1 MTKTNTVT
9 LAIAALALA
18 TPAFGQE
25 VTVYENSSGFA
36 NLMTREGNREVGDEI
51 FISNPALNYID
62 RFEFEY
68 NYIRNGGDG
77 EATAQIRF
85 YALEEVSFPGGGT
98 GFRPEAEAFAVSPA
112 FTLDTGLG
120 RRVWAGSGGTPGDRP
135 PLGITVPGR
144 FVWTVTF
151 GGLEGGEEA
160 GLLYYGDPEIGTS
173 ANDYWARDAAFAD
186 WQLYDTPSFIDNFA
200 AKVVAVPEP
209 TALALLGGAALV
221 MGLRRRKA

>member
-18 TPAFGQE
+18 APAFGQE

-36 NLMTREGNREVGDEI
+36 NLMTQEGNREVGDEI
-51 FISNPALNYID
+51 TISNPALNYID

-68 NYIRNGGDG
+68 NYVRNGGDG

-85 YALEEVSFPGGGT
+85 YALEEVAVPGGGT
-98 GFRPEAEAFAVSPA
+98 AFRPEADAFAVSPA
-112 FTLDTGLG
+112 FTLATGLG
-120 RRVWAGSGGTPGDRP
+120 RRIWSGSGGTEGDRP
-135 PLGITVPGR
+135 PLGITVPTT

-173 ANDYWARDAAFAD
+173 ANDYWARDAVFAD
-186 WQLYDTPSFIDNFA
+186 WHLYDTPGFVDNFG